1 VPKLLIKTLTITY
14 VCTQSLCA
22 GLILFYAH
30 LLPDMVASHFDSA
43 GQANASLEREQFIY
57 TFLVLLVLTPGLI
70 VLQPSIIKR
79 LPNRL
84 TKLEAGDHCLEVE
97 RVDKKVK
104 TLQVLFL
111 VLAIKLTCFLG
122 SVYWLVLRAN
132 LSHPPMIS
140 MQYLMIVT
148 SIFLLLIVCWATFWQ
163 SYFKVIH

>member
-84 TKLEAGDHCLEVE
+84 TKLEAGDHCLDVE
-97 RVDKKVK
+97 RVDKKGK
-104 TLQVLFL
+104 TLQVFFL
-111 VLAIKLTCFLG
+111 VLESSL
-122 SVYWLVLRAN
+122 LVSWDQFIGLFFE
-132 LSHPPMIS
+132 LIS
-140 MQYLMIVT
+140 RT
-148 SIFLLLIVCWATFWQ
+148 
-163 SYFKVIH
+163 HR